1 MLNGGAGND
10 TLRGGAG
17 RDTLHG
23 GAGNDTLTGDI
34 GIDTFVISVD
44 GTGANTLNG
53 SDTITDFDV
62 TAATGDIV
70 RISWQG
76 VGDAPSDLAGAGLA
90 LGTNGSNA
98 VLTDSTDTSVIYLT
112 FDGGCTGRSGRGH
125 PF

>member
-1 MLNGGAGND
+1 MLN
-10 TLRGGAG
+10 
-17 RDTLHG
+17 G

-76 VGDAPSDLAGAGLA
+76 VVMRHQTSQVQGWHWAQM
-90 LGTNGSNA
+90 A
-98 VLTDSTDTSVIYLT
+98 VMR
-112 FDGGCTGRSGRGH
+112 F
-125 PF
+125 

>member
-1 MLNGGAGND
+1 MLN
-10 TLRGGAG
+10 
-17 RDTLHG
+17 G

-53 SDTITDFDV
+53 SDTITDFDF

-76 VGDAPSDLAGAGLA
+76 GGDAPSDLAGAGLA

-98 VLTDSTDTSVIYLT
+98 VLTDSTDTSIIYLN
-112 FDGGCTGRSGRGH
+112 FEGIAQADLVEADH
-125 PF
+125 FEFV